1 MDGAPRMVSAL
12 LEHLRPAPDEPGRP
26 DPRGG
31 AGPRRAGRFRRARP
45 LLCARS
51 VSGMGGAQRPDQQR
65 RRSVVPNAE
74 DRPGH
79 RPRSAPAP
87 AAHAAALAQRQPH
100 QQAAVGASDLAFGGA
115 TRASSDRAQALARLA
130 RNWRAGAPLRR
141 AGRRFDA
148 RTHGQ
153 RRRQPAVSPRL
164 GYRSRLHGRLPGR
177 QRRHPN
183 HVLRDSVRCRRR
195 HDHVGMVRASR
206 ADDRRR
212 SVELHDVL
220 DRWHRPDQRHG
231 QHCLGRLPD
240 RELRGL
246 CRHRARRIV
255 DLDHHLR
262 RQRRQHH
269 QPVHRQHKRQP
280 AAARHS
286 GGRVAVRIGHAD
298 PQHRRKALN
307 ALRRPARCGQHRPRA
322 AKHRRARGAA
332 RPRRPRGV
340 RPSFGRAIDQE
351 TAVNPRERDN
361 VNLTLIALTCALLMV
376 LPLVTTFDDLLTAWA
391 MQMGADNPLQA
402 IVPVEARMVVS
413 LLGLAGV
420 HAAASGSHL
429 VVWDGTGSM
438 HTLFISW
445 NCIGWQ
451 SLILFGVSLMSGLR
465 GGHSVESR
473 VQVLCIGLA
482 GTVLLNLIRVSL
494 VALIAATVGI
504 APAILFH
511 DYGGT
516 ILFVGFLFAFW
527 AFAQRW
533 ILRAPASEV
542 A

>member
-1 MDGAPRMVSAL
+1 
-12 LEHLRPAPDEPGRP
+12 
-26 DPRGG
+26 
-31 AGPRRAGRFRRARP
+31 
-45 LLCARS
+45 
-51 VSGMGGAQRPDQQR
+51 
-65 RRSVVPNAE
+65 
-74 DRPGH
+74 
-79 RPRSAPAP
+79 
-87 AAHAAALAQRQPH
+87 
-100 QQAAVGASDLAFGGA
+100 
-115 TRASSDRAQALARLA
+115 
-130 RNWRAGAPLRR
+130 
-141 AGRRFDA
+141 
-148 RTHGQ
+148 
-153 RRRQPAVSPRL
+153 
-164 GYRSRLHGRLPGR
+164 
-177 QRRHPN
+177 
-183 HVLRDSVRCRRR
+183 
-195 HDHVGMVRASR
+195 
-206 ADDRRR
+206 
-212 SVELHDVL
+212 
-220 DRWHRPDQRHG
+220 
-231 QHCLGRLPD
+231 
-240 RELRGL
+240 
-246 CRHRARRIV
+246 
-255 DLDHHLR
+255 
-262 RQRRQHH
+262 
-269 QPVHRQHKRQP
+269 
-280 AAARHS
+280 
-286 GGRVAVRIGHAD
+286 
-298 PQHRRKALN
+298 
-307 ALRRPARCGQHRPRA
+307 
-322 AKHRRARGAA
+322 
-332 RPRRPRGV
+332 
-340 RPSFGRAIDQE
+340 
-351 TAVNPRERDN
+351 VNPRERDN

-504 APAILFH
+504 APAIVFH